1 MNSNNNIALKPSV
14 VSQQE
19 TDHSSPEDSLQ
30 ALAAQSILCLN
41 AQRCSILLFAESAPG
56 CLRVSYCANF
66 PHSIDPQVTPLEQ
79 AIATYISETGKSL
92 IVKNSKFIPFSLPK
106 SHLLDLTSL
115 ICVPLLQN
123 NQMIG
128 AIIVAHPQ
136 QKKSFE
142 ESDLDLLKLF
152 AKVASQSLHIS
163 HLQNILKSTFVTLAV
178 SREIHETQEDDL
190 HPTKLAKI
198 VAKSFFREVTQAGF
212 SPPQIIEVATE
223 VLNLLH
229 ITLEKHRQ
237 RLSKDD

>member
-1 MNSNNNIALKPSV
+1 MNSDNNTALKPLIV
-14 VSQQE
+14 PQQD
-19 TDHSSPEDSLQ
+19 TAHSSLEESLQ
-30 ALAAQSILCLN
+30 ALAAQSILCLK
-41 AQRCSILLFAESAPG
+41 AQHCSILLFAESTPG
-56 CLRVSYCANF
+56 YLRVSYCANF
-66 PHSIDPQVTPLEQ
+66 PHSIDPQVTPLEK
-79 AIATYISETGKSL
+79 AIATYISETGQPL
-92 IVKNSKFIPFSLPK
+92 IIENSKFIPFSLPK
-106 SHLLDLTSL
+106 SYLLHSTSL

-128 AIIVAHPQ
+128 VIIVDHPL
-136 QKKSFE
+136 QKKYFE

-163 HLQNILKSTFVTLAV
+163 HLQNILKSKFVTLAV
-178 SREIHETQEDDL
+178 SREIQETHEDDL

-198 VAKSFFREVTQAGF
+198 VAKSFFREVIQAGF

-237 RLSKDD
+237 RFSKDD

>member
-1 MNSNNNIALKPSV
+1 MNSDNNTALKPSIV
-14 VSQQE
+14 PQQD
-19 TDHSSPEDSLQ
+19 TDHSSLEESLQ
-30 ALAAQSILCLN
+30 TLAAQSIVFLN
-41 AQRCSILLFAESAPG
+41 AQRCSILLFAESDPG

-66 PHSIDPQVTPLEQ
+66 PHSIDSQVTPLEQ
-79 AIATYISETGKSL
+79 AIATYISETGQPL

-106 SHLLDLTSL
+106 SALFKPTSL
-115 ICVPLLQN
+115 MSVPLLQN

-128 AIIVAHPQ
+128 AIIIEHPL
-136 QKKSFE
+136 QKKFFE

-152 AKVASQSLHIS
+152 AKVASQSLHIT
-163 HLQNILKSTFVTLAV
+163 HLQNILKSKFVTLAV
-178 SREIHETQEDDL
+178 SREIQETQEDDL

-212 SPPQIIEVATE
+212 SSPQIIEVATE

-237 RLSKDD
+237 RFTKDD